1 MPTRPWSVVHA
12 DLCGPFPSGESL
24 LVLVDSCSRWPEV
37 FIMKSTT
44 ATAVIKIIKSCF
56 ATHGLPEEIVT
67 DNGPQFVAEEFKSYL
82 TEHGI
87 KHRRVTPYWPQAN
100 SEVERFNRTLEKATR
115 AAHAE
120 GKNWKNEIDIFLLNY
135 RATAH
140 CTTGK
145 APAVL
150 LFGRNIR
157 TKLPSLS
164 TQTAAAP
171 EERGLVPPSV
181 IDRDRIRKQKMKEY
195 ADKKRRAV
203 PSDIKQ
209 GDQVLLKQ
217 QRKSK
222 LSTAYDPKPYT
233 VEGKKG
239 TSLLL
244 RRSNEPQ
251 IMRNSSAVRKVPS
264 LGKNGEVTKELG
276 GDEEDKR
283 KRTRTELREQR
294 SRKTPDYFGFKK

>member
-1 MPTRPWSVVHA
+1 
-12 DLCGPFPSGESL
+12 
-24 LVLVDSCSRWPEV
+24 
-37 FIMKSTT
+37 
-44 ATAVIKIIKSCF
+44 
-56 ATHGLPEEIVT
+56 
-67 DNGPQFVAEEFKSYL
+67 
-82 TEHGI
+82 
-87 KHRRVTPYWPQAN
+87 
-100 SEVERFNRTLEKATR
+100 
-115 AAHAE
+115 
-120 GKNWKNEIDIFLLNY
+120 
-135 RATAH
+135 
-140 CTTGK
+140 
-145 APAVL
+145 
-150 LFGRNIR
+150 
-157 TKLPSLS
+157 
-164 TQTAAAP
+164 
-171 EERGLVPPSV
+171 
-181 IDRDRIRKQKMKEY
+181 MKEY

-283 KRTRTELREQR
+283 KRTRTGLREQS